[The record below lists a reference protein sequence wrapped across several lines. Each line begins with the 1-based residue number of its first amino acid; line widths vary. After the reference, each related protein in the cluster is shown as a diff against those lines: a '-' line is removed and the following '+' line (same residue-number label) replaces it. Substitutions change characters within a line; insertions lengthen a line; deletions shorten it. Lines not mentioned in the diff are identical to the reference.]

1 MLTIYSDRHHL
12 HHGNTELI
20 GGVMQPCFEMPSRAD
35 MVLARLQAVGLGAVE
50 MPEAFGLQPV
60 LRVHD
65 RGFVDF
71 LSTAWQEWAATGRT
85 HDALPLVWP
94 VRGLRT
100 DRIPKDID
108 GRLGYYSMDA
118 GVPITSG
125 TWDAVQESANV
136 ALTGAKRLRAGAQ
149 AVFSLCRPPGHHA
162 AADYMGGYCY
172 LNNAAIAAQ
181 YLRDNGCERVA
192 ILDVDYHHGNGT
204 QSIFYERADVFCA
217 SLHADPSVEYP
228 SFLGY
233 ADETGSG
240 AGAGFNRNFPLPHGT
255 DWASYSVA
263 LHNAC
268 DLIASFA
275 PDALVVS
282 LGVDTFEKDP
292 ISLFKLQNDDYLRMG
307 EQIAGLGKPTL
318 FVMEGGYAVEDIGIN
333 AVNVLQGFE
342 QALATT

>member
-1 MLTIYSDRHHL
+1 
-12 HHGNTELI
+12 
-20 GGVMQPCFEMPSRAD
+20 
-35 MVLARLQAVGLGAVE
+35 
-50 MPEAFGLQPV
+50 
-60 LRVHD
+60 
-65 RGFVDF
+65 
-71 LSTAWQEWAATGRT
+71 
-85 HDALPLVWP
+85 
-94 VRGLRT
+94 
-100 DRIPKDID
+100 
-108 GRLGYYSMDA
+108 MDA

-125 TWDAVQESANV
+125 TWAAVQESANV
-136 ALTGAKRLRAGAQ
+136 ALTGAKRLRAGAK

-204 QSIFYERADVFCA
+204 QSIFYQRADVFCA

-233 ADETGSG
+233 ADETGAG
-240 AGAGFNRNFPLPHGT
+240 AGAGYNSNFPLPHGT

-292 ISLFKLQNDDYLRMG
+292 ISLFKLKNDDYLRMG